1 MADQGDEEAEGLENV
16 SDPVESETAS
26 PPAIMPDNEDVP
38 SDRRRPKW
46 LVPVIVA
53 VAAVVLIVA
62 GLVGWRVV
70 ESRQHDAA
78 LDSCNR
84 AVKTLQEKTGSARMA
99 SYREAAG
106 VNAGQ
111 VKDAS
116 TVLAMAR
123 SVKNAEGLK
132 QPTIQCKAS
141 MSTGDLNTEAG
152 KAKKLDSKYEAVAK
166 AAKAVLASRDTKALE
181 DAKAALDGKKDE
193 ASKLLG
199 DSDGRVADNATRDSL
214 KQAIDKAGQIKGDE
228 AKAYQDAASA
238 LQAAIDQVNASM
250 QAKSQADQQAA
261 AQAAQQ
267 QDTTQRQPS
276 YRPSGNRGRYQPA
289 QAPAPSSPHQ
299 GGSLNIQDYPN
310 LWEQLQKG
318 DGGPA
323 IDNQG
328 NCIANCYGWTGSN

>member
-26 PPAIMPDNEDVP
+26 PPAIMPDNGDVL

-46 LVPVIVA
+46 LVPVIIA
-53 VAAVVLIVA
+53 VIAVMVVA
-62 GLVGWRVV
+62 GLVGWHVV

-78 LDSCNR
+78 LDSCNQ
-84 AVKTLQEKTGSARMA
+84 AVKTLQEKTGSVRMA

-111 VKDAS
+111 VKDVS

-132 QPTIQCKAS
+132 QPMIQCKAS

-193 ASKLLG
+193 I
-199 DSDGRVADNATRDSL
+199 GRAHV
-214 KQAIDKAGQIKGDE
+214 
-228 AKAYQDAASA
+228 
-238 LQAAIDQVNASM
+238 
-250 QAKSQADQQAA
+250 
-261 AQAAQQ
+261 
-267 QDTTQRQPS
+267 
-276 YRPSGNRGRYQPA
+276 
-289 QAPAPSSPHQ
+289 
-299 GGSLNIQDYPN
+299 
-310 LWEQLQKG
+310 
-318 DGGPA
+318 
-323 IDNQG
+323 
-328 NCIANCYGWTGSN
+328 